1 MKTMSQKIRFDKDSL
16 GEVEVP
22 ENAYYGPFTA
32 RAMKQ
37 YQITKLRPHPN
48 FIKSFIL
55 IKKAAAITNQDLG
68 VLAPRIANPII
79 RSCDEILE
87 GKLSDQF
94 VIETL
99 NSGASTA
106 FNMNCNEVI
115 ANRALEILD
124 KPRGSYEIISP
135 NDHVNMSQSS
145 NDTSPTAIHISIIF
159 NCLDLI
165 KSLDLLIHSIEK
177 KATDFKDDIKIGRTH
192 LMDAIPVTMGDEFS
206 SYLFALTK
214 SKKFIISS
222 VEQLYYVALG
232 GTAVGT
238 GANTPKGYQHLVV
251 ENLANIS
258 RLPLKPSPN
267 LFYSLQSK
275 LDVANC
281 SSSIKNLAIEL
292 TKMSNDIRLMASGP
306 TAGFAEITIPA
317 VHAGSS
323 IMPGKVNPSLSETMN
338 MICFIVIG
346 NDLSVTLAC
355 QAGQFELNVMLG
367 GMVKSILDSTDML
380 TNFLPIFSKN
390 MIDGIQT
397 NKQKLQLSVQKSPV
411 LVTLLNPILGY
422 LKAAEIYK
430 EAMSSNKTIKEVI
443 LEKKLMTEQEFDNAL
458 SKEKLLS

>member
-1 MKTMSQKIRFDKDSL
+1 MKTMSQKIRIDTDSL
-16 GEVEVP
+16 GAVEVP

-37 YQITKLRPHPN
+37 YQITKLPPHPN
-48 FIKSFIL
+48 FIKSFIM

-68 VLAPRIANPII
+68 LLTSQIANPII

-115 ANRALEILD
+115 ANRALEILG

-159 NCLDLI
+159 NCLELV
-165 KSLDLLIHSIEK
+165 KSLDQLIRSIGK
-177 KATDFKDDIKIGRTH
+177 KAIDFKDDIKIGRTH

-214 SKKFIISS
+214 SKEFIINSL
-222 VEQLYYVALG
+222 EQLYYVAIG

-251 ENLANIS
+251 KNLANIS

-275 LDVANC
+275 LEVANC
-281 SSSIKNLAIEL
+281 SASIKNLAIEL
-292 TKMSNDIRLMASGP
+292 TKISNDIRLMASGP

-323 IMPGKVNPSLSETMN
+323 IMPGKVNPSLSETLN

-390 MIDGIQT
+390 LVDGIQT

-430 EAMSSNKTIKEVI
+430 EAISSNKTIKEVI

>member
-1 MKTMSQKIRFDKDSL
+1 
-16 GEVEVP
+16 
-22 ENAYYGPFTA
+22 
-32 RAMKQ
+32 
-37 YQITKLRPHPN
+37 
-48 FIKSFIL
+48 
-55 IKKAAAITNQDLG
+55 
-68 VLAPRIANPII
+68 
-79 RSCDEILE
+79 
-87 GKLSDQF
+87 LSDQF

-258 RLPLKPSPN
+258 RVPLKPSPN

-281 SSSIKNLAIEL
+281 SASIKNLAIEL

-323 IMPGKVNPSLSETMN
+323 IMPGKVNPSLSETLN

>member
-1 MKTMSQKIRFDKDSL
+1 MKTMSQKYRIDKDSL
-16 GEVEVP
+16 GEVKVP

-37 YQITKLRPHPN
+37 YQITKLPPHPN
-48 FIKSFIL
+48 FIKSFIM

-68 VLAPRIANPII
+68 VLAPQIANPII

-115 ANRALEILD
+115 ANRALEILG

-159 NCLDLI
+159 NCLALV
-165 KSLDLLIHSIEK
+165 KSLDQLIRSIGN
-177 KATDFKDDIKIGRTH
+177 KAIDFKDDIKIGRTH

-206 SYLFALTK
+206 SYLYALTK
-214 SKKFIISS
+214 SKEFIISS
-222 VEQLYYVALG
+222 LEQLSYVALG

-258 RLPLKPSPN
+258 GLPLKPSPN
-267 LFYSLQSK
+267 LYYSLQSK
-275 LDVANC
+275 LEVANC
-281 SSSIKNLAIEL
+281 SASIKNLAIEL

-323 IMPGKVNPSLSETMN
+323 IMPGKVNPSLSETLN

-390 MIDGIQT
+390 MVDGIQT

-422 LKAAEIYK
+422 LKAAEVYK
-430 EAMSSNKTIKEVI
+430 EAVSTNRTIKEVI
-443 LEKKLMTEQEFDNAL
+443 LEKKLMSEQEFDNAL

>member
-1 MKTMSQKIRFDKDSL
+1 MNTMSQKTRIDRDSL
-16 GEVEVP
+16 GEVAVP
-22 ENAYYGPFTA
+22 ENAYYGPFTT
-32 RAMKQ
+32 RAKEQ
-37 YQITKLRPHPN
+37 YQITKLQPHRN
-48 FIKSFIL
+48 FVKAFIMV
-55 IKKAAAITNQDLG
+55 KKAAAVTNRDLG
-68 VLAPRIANPII
+68 VLSSQIANAII
-79 RSCDEILE
+79 SSCDEILA

-115 ANRALEILD
+115 ANRALEILG
-124 KPRGSYEIISP
+124 KPKGSYEIISP

-145 NDTSPTAIHISIIF
+145 NDTSPTAIHISIIM
-159 NCLDLI
+159 NCQELL

-177 KATDFKDDIKIGRTH
+177 KAIDFKDDIKIGRTH

-206 SYLFALTK
+206 SYLFGLIK
-214 SKKFIISS
+214 SKEFISRS
-222 VEQLYYVALG
+222 LEQLYYVALG

-238 GANTPKGYQHLVV
+238 GANTPKGYRPLVV

-258 RLPLKPSPN
+258 ELPLKPSPN

-281 SSSIKNLAIEL
+281 SSAIKNFAIEL
-292 TKMSNDIRLMASGP
+292 TKMSNDFRLMASGP
-306 TAGFAEITIPA
+306 MSGFAEITIPA

-323 IMPGKVNPSLSETMN
+323 IMPGKVNPSLSETLN

-346 NDLSVTLAC
+346 NDLSVTMAS

-367 GMVKSILDSTDML
+367 GMVKSVLDSTDML
-380 TNFLPIFSKN
+380 TNFLPIFSRN
-390 MIDGIQT
+390 MVDGIQS

-411 LVTLLNPILGY
+411 LVTLLNPIIGY
-422 LKAAEIYK
+422 LKAAEVYK
-430 EAMSSNKTIKEVI
+430 EAMSSNKTIKDVI
-443 LEKKLMTEQEFDNAL
+443 IERKLMSGEEFDKAL
-458 SKEKLLS
+458 SKERLLS

>member
-1 MKTMSQKIRFDKDSL
+1 MKTMSQKIRIDMDSL
-16 GEVEVP
+16 GAVEVP

-37 YQITKLRPHPN
+37 YQITKLPPHPN
-48 FIKSFIL
+48 FIKSFIM

-68 VLAPRIANPII
+68 LLTSQIANPII

-94 VIETL
+94 VIETM

-115 ANRALEILD
+115 ANRALEILG

-159 NCLDLI
+159 NCLELV
-165 KSLDLLIHSIEK
+165 KSLDQLIRSIGK
-177 KATDFKDDIKIGRTH
+177 KAIDFKDDIKIGRTH

-214 SKKFIISS
+214 SKEFIINSL
-222 VEQLYYVALG
+222 EQLYYVAIG

-238 GANTPKGYQHLVV
+238 GANTPKGYQHIVV
-251 ENLANIS
+251 KNLANIS

-275 LDVANC
+275 LEVANC
-281 SSSIKNLAIEL
+281 SASIKNLAIEL
-292 TKMSNDIRLMASGP
+292 TKISNDIRLMASGP

-323 IMPGKVNPSLSETMN
+323 IMPGKVNPSLSETLN

-367 GMVKSILDSTDML
+367 GMVKSMLDSTDML

-390 MIDGIQT
+390 MVDGIQT

-430 EAMSSNKTIKEVI
+430 EAISSNKTIKEVI